1 MLTSRLTVVAVLVLA
16 FGADPARADLSLS
29 FSSTELTSASFG
41 LPENLSNQRAPAVA
55 DINRDGLMDVVI
67 PRSNPDRVIV
77 ALGNGGGGFSS
88 AGASNDI
95 TASASNPQM
104 ALAADLDRDG
114 DVDVAM
120 PDNDAAGVHVF
131 MNTGTALPAD
141 ETQTAATPTG
151 PRAVAAG
158 DFDDDGRLD
167 LAGVSFSATVFF
179 LPGTGSSTTP
189 FGASQNLVAA
199 GAPTFTH
206 AVAGDLDRD
215 GDRDLAAADFDN
227 PNGGIWSFAN
237 TRTTPF
243 FAFMSNVLDTSQTN
257 RVALGD
263 LDGDGDLD
271 AVASKIDNPPPPTP
285 NTTALR
291 LFRNDGT
298 GTLVAAGSLPT
309 AGATNGVAIADLDGD
324 RRPEVAGHRATANT
338 VDVYRN
344 TGGFTFAPP
353 ASVTPGAGGLT
364 INLASGDL
372 TGDGVADLVA
382 DTATGSRVAVVSS
395 GPVPSASGADG
406 GTATVG
412 TTSSPLEARLR
423 NNGAGFLAVS
433 GSASVG
439 GGAGGA
445 SDWPIAADGCN
456 GQTLRAGESCGVS
469 VRFAPTATGDRSA
482 TLTVPTS
489 SGPVNVPLAGSGAPQ
504 DSGPAGP
511 AGPAG
516 ATGATGP
523 GGPTGAT
530 GPAGP
535 PGPQSQ
541 VPPPLFTALGS
552 DAFSVRRGRRLKLPF
567 VVTGP
572 AQATLAIRRGRTT
585 VRSLRATL
593 RRAGRGALTWDG
605 RDARRRP
612 VAAGRYAIE
621 LVATGTD
628 ERATDKA
635 RLVVRR

>member
-1 MLTSRLTVVAVLVLA
+1 MLNPRLTFATVLVIA

-29 FSSTELTSASFG
+29 LSNTELTSAAFG
-41 LPENLSNQRAPAVA
+41 LPENLNNQRAPAVA
-55 DINRDGLMDVVI
+55 DINRDGLLDVVI
-67 PRSNPDRVIV
+67 PRSSPDRVIV
-77 ALGNGGGGFSS
+77 ALGNGSGGFSS
-88 AGASNDI
+88 ATASNDI
-95 TASASNPQM
+95 IATTSNPQM

-114 DVDVAM
+114 DADVAM

-141 ETQTAATPTG
+141 ETQTVATPAG

-158 DFDDDGRLD
+158 DFDDDGRVD
-167 LAGVSFSATVFF
+167 LAGVNFGAAVFF
-179 LPGTGSSTTP
+179 LPGTGNGSAP
-189 FGASQNLVAA
+189 FGPSQNLAVA
-199 GAPTFTH
+199 GGPTFTH

-215 GDRDLAAADFDN
+215 GDRDLAVADFDN
-227 PNGGIWSFAN
+227 PGGGIWSFAN

-243 FAFMSNVLDTSQTN
+243 FGFMSNVLDTNQTN
-257 RVALGD
+257 RIALGD

-271 AVASKIDNPPPPTP
+271 AVGSKILNPPPPTP
-285 NTTALR
+285 DTTALR
-291 LFRNDGT
+291 LYRNDGT

-324 RRPEVAGHRATANT
+324 GRPEVAGHRAGANT

-344 TGGFTFAPP
+344 TGGFTFAAP
-353 ASVTPGAGGLT
+353 ASVTPGAGGLP

-382 DTATGSRVAVVSS
+382 NTSSGSRVAVVTS

-406 GTATVG
+406 GTETVG
-412 TTSSPLEARLR
+412 TASPPLEARLR

-433 GSASVG
+433 GPASVG
-439 GGAGGA
+439 GGPGGA

-456 GQTLRAGESCGVS
+456 GQTLRAGESCSVS
-469 VRFAPTATGDRSA
+469 VRLAPTATGDRSA

-489 SGPVNVPLAGSGAPQ
+489 SGPVNVSLAGSGAPQ
-504 DSGPAGP
+504 VSGPAGST
-511 AGPAG
+511 GPAG
-516 ATGATGP
+516 E
-523 GGPTGAT
+523 TGAT

-535 PGPQSQ
+535 TGATGPPGPQSQ
-541 VPPPLFTALGS
+541 AAPPLLTALGS
-552 DAFSVRRGRRLKLPF
+552 DAFSVRSGRRLKLPF

-572 AQATLAIRRGRTT
+572 AQATLTIKRGRTT

-593 RRAGRGALTWDG
+593 RVAGRGSLTWDG

-612 VAAGRYAIE
+612 VAGGRYSIE

-635 RLVVRR
+635 RLVVRRR